1 MMKATALILP
11 PWLLQRPGYSLR
23 TLSRA
28 LEYTVAALP
37 IYGFQRALFDGFC
50 MGFLTLLDRPSAPTM
65 ERLLVKHLLKGSVGG
80 LKALLRPPPQPSPNH
95 VLFEQ
100 FWVEAGSTARIL
112 SSADFAEG
120 PGRSRYVM
128 TESVREHLKN
138 LARAVLVR
146 RYPILLQGPT
156 SSGKTSLVEH
166 LAARTGHRFVRINNH
181 EHTDL
186 QVSALPEGWHLICDL
201 EGRFAL

>member
-1 MMKATALILP
+1 MT
-11 PWLLQRPGYSLR
+11 
-23 TLSRA
+23 
-28 LEYTVAALP
+28 ALP

-65 ERLLVKHLLKGSVGG
+65 ERLIVKHLLKGNVGG
-80 LKALLRPPPQPSPNH
+80 LKALLRPPPQPTPNH
-95 VLFEQ
+95 VLFEH
-100 FWVEAGSTARIL
+100 FWVEAGGTAGIL
-112 SSADFAEG
+112 SEGDFAEG
-120 PGRSRYVM
+120 PGKSRYVM

-186 QVSALPEGWHLICDL
+186 QVGSEDKDWVLCLTLTKRADCVQDL
-201 EGRFAL
+201 ADGSFKGVFSSGAD